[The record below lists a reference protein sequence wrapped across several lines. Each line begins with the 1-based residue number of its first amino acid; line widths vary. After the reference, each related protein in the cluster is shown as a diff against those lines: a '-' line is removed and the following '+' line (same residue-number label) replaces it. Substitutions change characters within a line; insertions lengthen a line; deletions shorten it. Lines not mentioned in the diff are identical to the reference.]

1 MKSVLLSI
9 HQQYCDNII
18 SFKKLWEIRKT
29 KPNLKPPF
37 VVYIYET
44 KKINK
49 NKIVV
54 DLDGNLPTVYARGQG
69 KVIGKF
75 ICDKIVPIFAVAHEP
90 WKYLAGDAHD
100 KEKRIVSEA
109 CLSEQD
115 IHRYSKGKDLYAWH
129 ISDLKIYDEPK
140 ELSDFYKRSPCK
152 HYQKNTYVSIFDH
165 CNYAYPCERLGEF
178 ETYCQGKKITRPP
191 QSWCYVNSYEK
202 NK

>member
-129 ISDLKIYDEPK
+129 ISNLKIYDKPK
-140 ELSDFYKRSPCK
+140 ELSEFSKYWDSENDIRPCQKGQQCEFKYYDFSEFCEACF
-152 HYQKNTYVSIFDH
+152 IDFDGAD
-165 CNYAYPCERLGEF
+165 CPKVKL
-178 ETYCQGKKITRPP
+178 KRPP
-191 QSWCYVNSYEK
+191 QSWCYVNS
-202 NK
+202 